1 MGILF
6 GTHVEFLEHDPGSY
20 HPESALRLQA
30 IAEAA
35 ASLGEAIVPFT
46 PTPASSRSILAVH
59 SSAHVAQLRQYSLM
73 GGGPIDEDTSVS
85 AQSYDAAILAAGAG
99 IDAASLLESGRYS
112 AAFVAVRPPGH
123 HATQTQSMGFCLLNN
138 VAISARELSSKG
150 SRVAIVDFDAHHGN
164 GTQAIFWDD
173 PSILYISIHQ
183 YPLYPGTGRLADVG
197 GGEARGLTV
206 NIPLPPLSSGVTA
219 LAALEALGD
228 ETIDSFNPDWML
240 ISAGYDGHHDDPLT
254 EMGYT
259 DTDFYAFTRWASS
272 KVGYGRTI
280 AFLEGGYDLA
290 ALAASAKATFLALLE
305 ENLPAGSLD
314 QRGSPNGE
322 LVANLAKLRRETL
335 AAG

>member
-20 HPESALRLQA
+20 HPESALRLRA
-30 IAEAA
+30 VAEAA

-46 PTPASSRSILAVH
+46 PTPAPSRSILAVH

-99 IDAASLLESGRYS
+99 IDAATMLQSGLYP

-138 VAISARELSSKG
+138 VAITARELTAKG
-150 SRVAIVDFDAHHGN
+150 GKVAIVDFDAHHGN

-183 YPLYPGTGRLADVG
+183 YPLYPGTGRLAEIG
-197 GGEARGLTV
+197 GGEAQGLTI

-219 LAALEALGD
+219 LAALELIADAAL
-228 ETIDSFNPDWML
+228 DSFKPDWML
-240 ISAGYDGHHDDPLT
+240 ISAGYDGHFDDPLT

-259 DTDFYAFTRWASS
+259 DRDFYAFTKWAAS
-272 KVGYGRTI
+272 KVSYGRTI
-280 AFLEGGYDLA
+280 AFLEGGYDLP
-290 ALAASAKATFLALLE
+290 ALTASTKATFLALLGE
-305 ENLPAGSLD
+305 RLPTESLD
-314 QRGSPNGE
+314 ERGRADSD
-322 LVANLAKLRRETL
+322 LVANLARLRSEAL